1 MEEEHGGGVLSPV
14 LTTSGAPLFFLR
26 LWRGISCARSWARR
40 TSRLR
45 SDSADKKITRSTHR
59 VRRDTAADA
68 PRELAPG
75 HPR

>member
-1 MEEEHGGGVLSPV
+1 MEEHGALSPV

-26 LWRGISCARSWARR
+26 LWRGISCARSWAR

-59 VRRDTAADA
+59 VRRYTAADA